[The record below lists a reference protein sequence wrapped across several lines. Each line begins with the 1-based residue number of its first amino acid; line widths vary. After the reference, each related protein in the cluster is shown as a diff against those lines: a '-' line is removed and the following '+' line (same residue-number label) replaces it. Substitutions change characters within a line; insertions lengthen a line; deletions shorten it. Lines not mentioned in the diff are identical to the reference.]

1 MENTV
6 ALCAGIQ
13 PDAARFFIP
22 VELDRTRV
30 LAFDSAATFLIF
42 QKFGENF
49 IHELYEADPNAPA
62 PVKGRGQKLRLRSRE
77 AFEFFLWAGLQR
89 DAKAAGEILT
99 LEAVADQI
107 VPTTIND
114 LFSAL
119 LVALAATRRPVNKA
133 QATPKNA

>member
-1 MENTV
+1 MESTEMQRT
-6 ALCAGIQ
+6 GIH

-22 VELDRTRV
+22 VELDRPRV
-30 LAFDSAATFLIF
+30 LAFDSAATFLTF
-42 QKFGENF
+42 QRFGENF

-62 PVKGRGQKLRLRSRE
+62 PAKGQPQRLRLRSHD
-77 AFEFFLWAGLQR
+77 AFVFFLWAGLQR
-89 DAKAAGEILT
+89 DARSAGETLT

-119 LVALAATRRPVNKA
+119 LVALAATRRPVKA
-133 QATPKNA
+133 PLKNV